1 MQSVE
6 GGPNPLAGLSALGWA
21 ACIPTVHQTPDFV
34 TRPVCHHRLQGNENV
49 FLQIENH
56 VSAKARGTRSL
67 RGRGCYTPAQNRL
80 CKGCLAL
87 YGF

>member
-6 GGPNPLAGLSALGWA
+6 GGPNPLAGLSALGS
-21 ACIPTVHQTPDFV
+21 CIPTVHQTPDFV

-49 FLQIENH
+49 FLQMENH
-56 VSAKARGTRSL
+56 VSAKARGIGSL
-67 RGRGCYTPAQNRL
+67 RGRGCYTPAKNIF

-87 YGF
+87 DGF